1 MTRAHIYSRV
11 YIHRM
16 HIKVPQKSSDSSERF
31 DDTAIQLTARHPA
44 TNYFT
49 RTQQDA
55 SLALSLCVT
64 LHLLIQLV
72 KQKQLFEAVI
82 LENNFAY
89 FAYKP
94 SAHHQCE

>member
-44 TNYFT
+44 NNYFT

-55 SLALSLCVT
+55 SLCVT
-64 LHLLIQLV
+64 LHLFI
-72 KQKQLFEAVI
+72 AVCTVHTT
-82 LENNFAY
+82 
-89 FAYKP
+89 YKTETVIRGSYP
-94 SAHHQCE
+94 